1 MARKPK
7 PLRSFGILRAGEY
20 LLSIRRFG
28 AYRKISEIG
37 CHTDA
42 ISIGCLANSAKAIFL
57 DILFPFN
64 LFFLR
69 CQFAA
74 AFLLLFRFVLLF
86 RRLTCFPTGFH
97 GCFVALL
104 AAEFLRGTTCSLL
117 SAVET
122 GVGIYFCFR
131 PAFFI
136 AFLAAIGLCIRNFF
150 PADRARMCLSLFSQ
164 SFHPCLMLT
173 FLRTEPMISIVFWQ
187 LIDFCSMTPTI
198 GTTNMFEDP
207 LMFTLVRAEL
217 QFLKFVVLKRLA
229 AVLTF
234 CLEEDRLL
242 ITCPIFPDTSSQ
254 GSGVFPFLLLRMLLA
269 FWAIFLICPIG
280 MKDDSADFTFFFWK
294 HSYFPFRSIFIV
306 YQKIFRFPYRKYY
319 S

>member
-28 AYRKISEIG
+28 AFRKISEIG

-150 PADRARMCLSLFSQ
+150 PADRAWMGLSLFSQ
-164 SFHPCLMLT
+164 RLHPCLMLT
-173 FLRTEPMISIVFWQ
+173 FLRTEPMVSKVLWQ
-187 LIDFCSMTPTI
+187 LISLCSMTPAI

-207 LMFTLVRAEL
+207 LMLALIGTEF
-217 QFLKFVVLKRLA
+217 QFLKFVVPEVIA
-229 AVLTF
+229 TGFAF
-234 CLEEDRLL
+234 CFKEDRLL
-242 ITCPIFPDTSSQ
+242 IARSVFPDTSSQ
-254 GSGVFPFLLLRMLLA
+254 GFGVFLFLLLRMLLA
-269 FWAIFLICPIG
+269 FWAIFLVCPIG
-280 MKDDSADFTFFFWK
+280 LKDDSTDFTFFFWSLVGRM
-294 HSYFPFRSIFIV
+294 HISVF
-306 YQKIFRFPYRKYY
+306 
-319 S
+319 